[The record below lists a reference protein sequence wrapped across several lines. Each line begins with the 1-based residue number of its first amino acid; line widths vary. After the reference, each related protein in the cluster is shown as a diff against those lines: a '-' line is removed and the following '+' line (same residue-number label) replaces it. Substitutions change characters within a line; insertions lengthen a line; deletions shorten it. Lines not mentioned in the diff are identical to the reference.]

1 MKKSLFARVIASI
14 LVSSLAFACAP
25 AIAQNVN
32 LSGANYQFNSVG
44 IGTAPT
50 GTPGDLSFLASST
63 PGVGAVGEQLTTT
76 VAAGSAVSL
85 TTATAANVATLSLTP
100 GTWEIVGAC
109 DHTWAGTTA
118 TVIVCGISGT
128 TATQP
133 TQAGGAVGNV
143 TLGTEPLTTLT
154 ATFGTTLT
162 GRYDARVG
170 PVRAV
175 VVTAATNV
183 FLVATSTFSA
193 GTVAAFGTVR
203 AVRVR

>member
-1 MKKSLFARVIASI
+1 MKKL
-14 LVSSLAFACAP
+14 LSLALVAAIALAAP
-25 AIAQNVN
+25 AFSQNVN
-32 LSGANYQFNSVG
+32 QSGVNLQINSLG
-44 IGTAPT
+44 IGVAPT
-50 GTPGDLSFLASST
+50 GTPGDLSFVSSAT

-76 VAAGSAVSL
+76 VASGSAVSL
-85 TTATAANVATLSLTP
+85 TTATAANIATLSLTP
-100 GTWEIVGAC
+100 GTWEVSAAC

-118 TVIVCGISGT
+118 TVVVCGISGT

-143 TLGTEPLTTLT
+143 TLGTDPLVSQSI
-154 ATFGTTLT
+154 TFGTTIT
-162 GRYDARVG
+162 GRYDVRIS
-170 PVRAV
+170 PVRVV

-193 GTVAAFGTVR
+193 GTVAAFGTIR

>member
-1 MKKSLFARVIASI
+1 MKNTFARLLALAVAVVLASP
-14 LVSSLAFACAP
+14 P
-25 AIAQNVN
+25 ALAQNVN

-44 IGTAPT
+44 IGVAPT
-50 GTPGDLSFLASST
+50 GTPGDLSFLASAT

-76 VAAGSAVSL
+76 VASGSAVSL
-85 TTATAANVATLSLTP
+85 TTATAANIATLSLTP
-100 GTWEIVGAC
+100 GTWEVVGAC

-118 TVIVCGISGT
+118 TVVVCGISGT

-143 TLGTEPLTTLT
+143 TIGTDPLVSQSI
-154 ATFGTTLT
+154 TFGTTIT
-162 GRYDARVG
+162 GRYDVRIS
-170 PVRAV
+170 PVRVV

-193 GTVAAFGTVR
+193 GTVAAFGTIR